1 MAPDELVVVQFL
13 QGKLVVDVVLFL
25 VCNVAIPPTAKQL
38 FPTSVFG
45 SWLAGRPLFAAFS
58 ATLYLKPKHNP
69 KKNGGI
75 YEVSQAKRWVT
86 CHEPV
91 QRLRFASSTRRRRKT
106 RQKEKQKKHFRPAN
120 LA

>member
-1 MAPDELVVVQFL
+1 MTHLLDSSDLIQMAPDELVVVQFL

-45 SWLAGRPLFAAFS
+45 SWLAGRPLFVAAFS

-69 KKNGGI
+69 KKM
-75 YEVSQAKRWVT
+75 E
-86 CHEPV
+86 E
-91 QRLRFASSTRRRRKT
+91 STRYP
-106 RQKEKQKKHFRPAN
+106 RQRGG
-120 LA
+120 